1 MKALLLNSGL
11 GSRMGALTKN
21 QPKCMTELT
30 DGETILSR
38 QLRLLSGCGIQE
50 AVITTGA
57 FDEAVAE
64 YCKSLELPLD
74 ISFVKNPLYDRTNYI
89 YSIYCARELL
99 RDEDIVLIHGDLV
112 FEYSVLCDVLRNS
125 GSCMAVDCSAELPEK
140 DFKAVVRGSMI
151 EKVGIE
157 FFDDAVT
164 AQPLYKLDREDWAK
178 WLEKMIDLSLIHI

>member
-38 QLRLLSGCGIQE
+38 QLRLLSDCGIQE

-74 ISFVKNPLYDRTNYI
+74 ISFVKNPLYDRTNECSPLCRP
-89 YSIYCARELL
+89 YSSKIP
-99 RDEDIVLIHGDLV
+99 H
-112 FEYSVLCDVLRNS
+112 
-125 GSCMAVDCSAELPEK
+125 
-140 DFKAVVRGSMI
+140 
-151 EKVGIE
+151 
-157 FFDDAVT
+157 
-164 AQPLYKLDREDWAK
+164 KL
-178 WLEKMIDLSLIHI
+178 

>member
-38 QLRLLSGCGIQE
+38 QLRLLSDCGIQE

-99 RDEDIVLIHGDLV
+99 RDEDAMFCETAAVAWLWTAR
-112 FEYSVLCDVLRNS
+112 RNCLKKIS
-125 GSCMAVDCSAELPEK
+125 RRWCAA
-140 DFKAVVRGSMI
+140 A
-151 EKVGIE
+151 
-157 FFDDAVT
+157 
-164 AQPLYKLDREDWAK
+164 
-178 WLEKMIDLSLIHI
+178 